1 MTLRTNGRVAGLAF
15 LIYIAVSL
23 AGMFLAG
30 SASRGDGAAAKLANM
45 AAHAG
50 ALRLAL
56 FFDLVG
62 CFCALVLAV
71 TLWAITREVDRDLA
85 LLAAACRFGE
95 GVTGA
100 LSLPR
105 GAARLWLAT
114 QAGAL
119 DPATS
124 GALDAVLLKL
134 PSWSMEIGA
143 TLFAVGSLLFAWL
156 LLRGRIVPPALAVL
170 GVIASLL
177 TAVCLPLQ
185 LVGLLGSPVT
195 DLMWIPMLV
204 YELWL
209 AMWLILKGAAAPR
222 RPSAT

>member
-1 MTLRTNGRVAGLAF
+1 MTLRNNARVAGFAF
-15 LIYIAVSL
+15 LVYIAVSL

-30 SASRGDGAAAKLANM
+30 SASRGDGDAARLANM

-56 FFDLVG
+56 LFDLVG

-71 TLWAITREVDRDLA
+71 TLWALTREVDRDLA
-85 LLAAACRFGE
+85 LLAAACRIGE

-119 DPATS
+119 DPAAS
-124 GALDAVLLKL
+124 GALAAVLLRL

-143 TLFAVGSLLFAWL
+143 TLFSVGSLVFAWL
-156 LLRGRIVPPALAVL
+156 LWRGRMVPAALAGL

-177 TAVCLPLQ
+177 TTVCLPLQ
-185 LVGLLGSPVT
+185 LVGLLGRPVT

-204 YELWL
+204 YEVWL
-209 AMWLILKGAAAPR
+209 ALRLIVRGASTGSRSAA
-222 RPSAT
+222 